1 MPPGALKIIL
11 LFEDLLETDM
21 PKPPPPKT
29 AKSAPRAKAQKAEH
43 VHASRVAAHLDPAI
57 YTEPKAAA
65 QKTVETAEAIAAP
78 AMEAVKAAPDVMKK
92 TMAPVVDWFG
102 EGFARMASAVEA
114 AQTLAKEGVESF
126 TASRA
131 DTTNQAVALQQKA
144 LEMAQANVSSG
155 IAAVQK
161 LMSASNVN
169 EALTIHS
176 DYARDAIKTLSD
188 QAKELQT
195 LSAKLAEDA
204 HRPIAAH
211 WSKTAE
217 VLRGKAAL

>member
-1 MPPGALKIIL
+1 
-11 LFEDLLETDM
+11 M
-21 PKPPPPKT
+21 PKTPPPKS

-65 QKTVETAEAIAAP
+65 AKAVESVETAAAP
-78 AMEAVKAAPDVMKK
+78 VIEAAKAAPEMMKK
-92 TMAPVVDWFG
+92 ATMPVVDWFG
-102 EGFARMASAVEA
+102 EGFSRMASAVEA
-114 AQTLAKEGVESF
+114 AQALAKEGVESF

-131 DTTNQAVALQQKA
+131 DTTSQAVALQQKV

-161 LMSASNVN
+161 LMGASNVN
-169 EALTIHS
+169 EALSIHS
-176 DYARDAIKTLSD
+176 DYARESMKTLSD
-188 QAKELQT
+188 QAKELQV
-195 LSAKLAEDA
+195 LSTKLAEDA
-204 HRPIAAH
+204 HRPLAAH

-217 VLRGKAAL
+217 VLRGKAAY